1 MTLTYDEVNNGKPKS
16 NGDEIRER
24 IIKRAAL
31 EFKDGMYGILLTCGF
46 TVLLSVGALFLISE
60 SFIFTALFLKSRNS
74 MLTLSIQLL
83 EEARKIAS

>member
-1 MTLTYDEVNNGKPKS
+1 MNNGKPKS

-31 EFKDGMYGILLTCGF
+31 EFKDGMYGILLTCSF
-46 TVLLSVGALFLISE
+46 TVLSSVGVVFLISE
-60 SFIFTALFLKSRNS
+60 LFIILTALFLKSRNS

-83 EEARKIAS
+83 LEEARKIAS

>member
-1 MTLTYDEVNNGKPKS
+1 MNNGKPKS

-31 EFKDGMYGILLTCGF
+31 EFKDGMYGILLTCSF
-46 TVLLSVGALFLISE
+46 TVLSSVGVMFLISE
-60 SFIFTALFLKSRNS
+60 SFILTALFLKSRNS

-83 EEARKIAS
+83 EEAIGKLLVKP

>member
-1 MTLTYDEVNNGKPKS
+1 MNNGKPKS

-31 EFKDGMYGILLTCGF
+31 EFKDGMYGILFTSSFSVLT
-46 TVLLSVGALFLISE
+46 SVGVLFLISE
-60 SFIFTALFLKSRNS
+60 SFILTALFLKSRNS
-74 MLTLSIQLL
+74 MLTISMQLL

>member
-1 MTLTYDEVNNGKPKS
+1 MNNGKPKS

-31 EFKDGMYGILLTCGF
+31 EFKDGMYGILFTCGI
-46 TVLLSVGALFLISE
+46 TLISSVGVLFLISE
-60 SFIFTALFLKSRNS
+60 SFIPTALFIKSRNS